1 MTLFDLVLGENG
13 PMWLLGAVAF
23 AAVLTMTAAGLEIA
37 LERAGGPDPGAP
49 RDWFAEHGPALF
61 ILAGMPALLIAIGAA
76 FVLTVALGSNP
87 ERSGLPLLVP
97 ALLDLAVIVAIVAG
111 GLGSPMTQHWGL
123 GIAVFGVGVSAIFP
137 LLYLAN
143 TLPFAGDGSLPY
155 PDRFVFALAVGL
167 ILLTQ
172 IAAAAA
178 LIALAVAAVRTWRLL
193 RAGRGSRR
201 SEARLTLVHRGD

>member
-13 PMWLLGAVAF
+13 PAWLLGGVAI
-23 AAVLTMTAAGLEIA
+23 AALLTLIAAGFEIA
-37 LERAGGPDPGAP
+37 LERAGGPDPAAVP
-49 RDWFAEHGPALF
+49 DWFSDHGPALF
-61 ILAGMPALLIAIGAA
+61 ILAGMPALLIALGAS
-76 FVLTVALGSNP
+76 FVLTIALGNNP
-87 ERSGLPLLVP
+87 ERSGLPLIVP
-97 ALLDLAVIVAIVAG
+97 VLFDLAVIVAIIAG

-123 GIAVFGVGVSAIFP
+123 GIAVFAVGVSAIFP

-155 PDRFVFALAVGL
+155 PDRFIFALAVGL

-178 LIALAVAAVRTWRLL
+178 LIALAVTCVRTWRAF
-193 RAGRGSRR
+193 RSRPAPR
-201 SEARLTLVHRGD
+201 TSRLTLVRRGD

>member
-1 MTLFDLVLGENG
+1 MTLFDLILGENG
-13 PMWLLGAVAF
+13 PAWLLGAVAI
-23 AAVLTMTAAGLEIA
+23 AAVLTVIAAGLEIA
-37 LERAGGPDPGAP
+37 LERAGGPDPTAP
-49 RDWFAEHGPALF
+49 PDWVAEHGPALF
-61 ILAGMPALLIAIGAA
+61 VLAGLPALLIAIGAS
-76 FVLTVALGSNP
+76 FVLTIALGNNP

-97 ALLDLAVIVAIVAG
+97 AFLDLAVIIAIIAG

-123 GIAVFGVGVSAIFP
+123 GVAVFGVGVSAIFP

-178 LIALAVAAVRTWRLL
+178 LISLAVTSIRTWRFL
-193 RAGRGSRR
+193 RSQRARR
-201 SEARLTLVHRGD
+201 HPAKLTLIRRGD

>member
-1 MTLFDLVLGENG
+1 MTLFDLILGENG
-13 PMWLLGAVAF
+13 PAWLLGAVAI
-23 AAVLTMTAAGLEIA
+23 AAVLTLVAAGLEIA
-37 LERAGGPDPGAP
+37 LERAGGPDPTTP
-49 RDWFAEHGPALF
+49 PDWIAEHGPALF
-61 ILAGMPALLIAIGAA
+61 ILAGLPALLIAIGAS
-76 FVLTVALGSNP
+76 FGLTIALGNNP

-97 ALLDLAVIVAIVAG
+97 AFLDLAVIVAIIAG

-123 GIAVFGVGVSAIFP
+123 GVAVFGAGVSAIFP

-155 PDRFVFALAVGL
+155 PDRFVFALAVSL

-178 LIALAVAAVRTWRLL
+178 LVSLTVTSIRTWRLL
-193 RAGRGSRR
+193 RAQRARR
-201 SEARLTLVHRGD
+201 RPARLTLIRRGD